1 MTRKEM
7 ITFCVDDQIKRGI
20 VKPENRALQIRSR
33 LTGTFRM
40 SLSEC
45 QRWYNKIVEDNK

>member
-20 VKPENRALQIRSR
+20 VKPENRTMQINAR
-33 LTGTFRM
+33 LNGRGPFKAM
-40 SLSEC
+40 SKAEC
-45 QRWYNKIVEDNK
+45 IKWYEEVTK